1 MGKQHLGMGRV
12 QDDEPFQAVRQ
23 LCACGPGDDTAP
35 VMTDEVKPSDAE
47 RVGGGNDIADELGE
61 RVFTDGFRLVTGGV
75 APLVG
80 NDDPESGGSERID
93 LPSPEAPSS
102 DKQVSISRF
111 FPQIREREELK
122 PFVD

>member
-23 LCACGPGDDTAP
+23 LCACRPGDDTAP
-35 VMTDEVKPSDAE
+35 VMTEEVKPSDAE
-47 RVGGGNDIADELGE
+47 RVGDGNDIADELRE
-61 RVFTDGFRLVTGGV
+61 RVFTDGFRLVTGVV

-93 LPSPEAPSS
+93 LPSPADPEVAGSS
-102 DKQVSISRF
+102 LSRSS
-111 FPQIREREELK
+111 R
-122 PFVD
+122 